1 MSSYKKR
8 LIFLTLDPL
17 NPVIKKLIESLSED
31 FKIIVVSDIHLDSS
45 YQCESIYYKHRPTFT
60 EKFLLLFYRPN
71 ESIAEKEFMQR
82 NVYRK
87 YRFIINILFL
97 LKKLFHKLFYLP
109 TYSEINNFLYKN
121 KTVDNGII
129 TPNDI
134 CVVDS
139 NLRHTLTINP
149 MVVRASKVTKLI
161 SIVYSWDNPQYST
174 INTFSNAY
182 LVINEPNKQEI
193 QKYHNIDSKKIFI
206 TGSLIHDYL
215 IEHGLPR
222 SPIDKKNLRK
232 PEDPLRIL
240 YAAVFGNI
248 DEIMIKEEVKF
259 LVKLSDKL
267 NKKNIQH
274 ELIFRPYPSI
284 ANPSLYDP
292 LKKILNITLHE
303 HKNYKTIPR
312 LGNKSERI
320 SFSKNDEKIDQ
331 FFDVDVLISSGSTYT
346 LEFSFSDRP
355 IIHLNANGF
364 LGTIDSS
371 LFFERLAIYGHL
383 NHLSPSN
390 YDRNVVNS
398 FDEICSSLTDLDQLN
413 KSEYNNYLREFSNPF
428 YENKTLARDNI
439 VDYVKNNNE

>member
-1 MSSYKKR
+1 MIDSKKR

-71 ESIAEKEFMQR
+71 ESIQEKEFMQR

-129 TPNDI
+129 TSNDI

-182 LVINEPNKQEI
+182 LVINESNKQEI

-267 NKKNIQH
+267 NKKNIKH

-398 FDEICSSLTDLDQLN
+398 FDEMSTSLIDLDQLN
-413 KSEYNNYLREFSNPF
+413 KSGYSDYLRKFSNPF

-439 VDYVKNNNE
+439 VAYVKNNNE